1 MKVSLNW
8 INDFVKVPVSPE
20 ELAERLTLST
30 CEVEEVIDYKK
41 QFDGIVVAKV
51 LKKEKHP
58 DADKLAVAHVDFGEG
73 EIQVVCGAPNLE
85 EGQMVP
91 FAKTGTT
98 LPNGLTLKKMKI
110 RGVESNGMI
119 CAEDEIGLG
128 DDHSGIMV
136 LDKNAEMGMPFA
148 EYLGADDVVLEID
161 NKSITHRPDL
171 FSHGGMAGEIAALYD
186 IELGKSDLPEKI
198 ESGSA
203 DSISVSIEDTKRS
216 RRYIGVVLGGITMN
230 ETPEFIQKRLQ
241 AIGMRPINLVVD
253 IANYVMFEWGQP
265 LHTFDFDKLA
275 GDAKDILV
283 RNAKKGERLTV
294 IDDSELELSE
304 DDLVIADGDGPIALA
319 GVMGGKNSEVDE
331 STTKIVLESAHF
343 DGPTVRRASWRH
355 GIRSEAILRF
365 EKGLPVTMPGLA
377 MKRFIQLMQE
387 HAGAHVSSE
396 IVDENP
402 EPYVPA
408 VIELDPEYMQRVL
421 GFKILEEEIVTRLEA
436 LHFSV
441 EKNGD
446 VFNVTV
452 PWFREGMELEEELI
466 EEIGRLRGTD
476 TIEPAPFED
485 LVRSVKKNPE
495 IALSREIKTALVAAG
510 LDEVYTYSFYGE
522 KLLKNLG
529 MSAEN
534 HIQLAEPLS
543 KDLALMRKS
552 LVPYLLEKMGQNVHT
567 VEDPSFFEVGHV
579 YDGENEYSR
588 VSGLMHGSDENV
600 FYQMKGV
607 VEQLLHALNIPFKM
621 KLGNGDLL
629 LQSVNDERSTAQFI
643 VGGDVLGHMSLVR
656 SDVLKK
662 LSIKQGD
669 VVYFDLDLRT
679 LLTHRGGVTKFS
691 HISEFP
697 AATVDLAFV
706 MQNTTP
712 LSDIE
717 DVIQEESG
725 ELLSSIEVFDIYRG
739 KPLQEDD
746 KSIAFHLKY
755 QSDERTLEDKEI
767 KDIRVRIEKRLSNE
781 FGARIRDY

>member
-51 LKKEKHP
+51 SKKEKHP

-136 LDKNAEMGMPFA
+136 LDEHAEMGMPFA

-186 IELGKSDLPEKI
+186 IELGKSDLPKET

-216 RRYIGVVLGGITMN
+216 RRYIGVVLDGITMN

-275 GDAKDILV
+275 GDTKDISV
-283 RNAKKGERLTV
+283 RNAKKGEKLTV
-294 IDDSELELSE
+294 IDGSELELSE
-304 DDLVIADGDGPIALA
+304 DDLVIADGNGPIALA

-331 STTKIVLESAHF
+331 NTTKIVLESAHF

-402 EPYVPA
+402 EPYVPV
-408 VIELDPEYMQRVL
+408 VIELDPKYMERVL
-421 GFKILEEEIVTRLEA
+421 GFEIPEEEIVTRLEA
-436 LHFSV
+436 LHFTV
-441 EKNGD
+441 EKQGD
-446 VFNVTV
+446 VFSVTV

-485 LVRSVKKNPE
+485 LVRPVKKNPE

-522 KLLKNLG
+522 KLLKNLS

-552 LVPYLLEKMGQNVHT
+552 LAPYLLEKMGQNVHN

-579 YDGENEYSR
+579 YDGEDEYSR
-588 VSGLMHGSDENV
+588 VSGVMHGSDENV
-600 FYQMKGV
+600 FYQMKGAV
-607 VEQLLHALNIPFKM
+607 QQLLDALNIPFEM
-621 KLGNGDLL
+621 KPGSSDSFLE
-629 LQSVNDERSTAQFI
+629 SVNDERSVAHFV
-643 VGGDVLGHMSLVR
+643 VGEDVLGYMSLVR

-669 VVYFDLDLRT
+669 VVYFDFDLRA
-679 LLTHRGGVTKFS
+679 LLAHRGGVTKFS

-697 AATVDLAFV
+697 AATIDLAFV
-706 MQNTTP
+706 MKNTTP
-712 LSDIE
+712 LSDVE
-717 DVIQEESG
+717 KVIREESG
-725 ELLSSIEVFDIYRG
+725 KLLSAVNVFDIYRG
-739 KPLQEDD
+739 KPLEDD
-746 KSIAFHLKY
+746 QKSVAFHLKY
-755 QSDERTLEDKEI
+755 QSVERTLQDKEV
-767 KDIRVRIEKRLSNE
+767 KDIRSRIEQRLSGE
-781 FGARIRDY
+781 FGAQIRDY